1 MRVCIF
7 GAGAVGGHLAAK
19 LAAAGNEVSAFARG
33 AQLAALR
40 DKGLVLIH
48 GEQRITGK
56 VRASDRTAE
65 LGKQDAVLVTMK
77 ANVLPAVAAQLAP
90 LLGPDTPVVF
100 AQNGIPWWYG
110 IGLASSKRP
119 PPDLARLDPAGAL
132 RKTVAAERVM
142 GGVIYSANDL
152 TGPGVVLNHTPGDN
166 MLVVGEAD
174 DADSA
179 RARRLREVLEACG
192 MSSPPPEDI
201 RTAMWNKA
209 VRIIGNSSVCLLADA
224 ALDAV
229 RADAGLREL
238 MARALAEARAIASAY
253 GFDSERAPQRPSG
266 GHASGSIS
274 HKPSL
279 VQDYDAGKPMEIES
293 QIVTPLAFAR
303 AAGLAAP
310 VLDALARLCVFKA
323 AAKGLYSP

>member
-1 MRVCIF
+1 MRICVF

-19 LAAAGNEVSAFARG
+19 LAAAGHEVSVLARG
-33 AQLAALR
+33 AQLAAIR
-40 DKGLVLIH
+40 DKGMLLLH
-48 GEQRITGK
+48 GKERISARVK
-56 VRASDRTAE
+56 ASERSAE
-65 LGKQDAVLVTMK
+65 LGAQDCVLVTMK
-77 ANVLPAVAAQLAP
+77 ANALPAAAHALGP
-90 LLGPDTPVVF
+90 LFGPDTPVVF

-110 IGLASSKRP
+110 IGLAASKRE
-119 PPDLARLDPAGAL
+119 PPDLSRLDPGGIL
-132 RKTVAAERVM
+132 RKTVAPERIM

-152 TGPGVVLNHTPGDN
+152 VEPGVVLNHTAGDN

-174 DADSA
+174 DSDSE
-179 RARRLREVLEACG
+179 RVRRLRSVLDGCG

-201 RTAMWNKA
+201 RTALWNKA

-229 RADAGLREL
+229 RGDAALKDL
-238 MARALAEARAIASAY
+238 LARALAEGRAIAGAY

-279 VQDYDAGKPMEIES
+279 VQDYDAGKPMEVES
-293 QIVTPLAFAR
+293 QLLAPMAFAR
-303 AAGLAAP
+303 KAGVPTPTLDVLTRLAT
-310 VLDALARLCVFKA
+310 FKA
-323 AAKGLYSP
+323 TAKGLYP

>member
-1 MRVCIF
+1 MRICVF

-19 LAAAGNEVSAFARG
+19 LAAAGHEVSVLARG
-33 AQLAALR
+33 AQLAAIR
-40 DKGLVLIH
+40 EKGLLLLH
-48 GEQRITGK
+48 GGERISGK
-56 VRASDRTAE
+56 VKASERSAE
-65 LGKQDAVLVTMK
+65 LGPQEAVLVTMK
-77 ANVLPAVAAQLAP
+77 ANALPAAAQALGP

-110 IGLASSKRP
+110 IGLASSKRK
-119 PPDLARLDPAGAL
+119 PPDLSRLDPGGAL
-132 RKTVAAERVM
+132 RKAVSEERIL

-152 TGPGVVLNHTPGDN
+152 IEPGVVLNHTPGDN
-166 MLVVGEAD
+166 MLVVGEAN
-174 DADSA
+174 DSDSE
-179 RARRLREVLEACG
+179 RVRRLRAVLEACG

-201 RTAMWNKA
+201 RTALWNKA

-229 RADAGLREL
+229 RADAALKDL
-238 MARALAEARAIASAY
+238 LARALAEGRAIAAAY

-279 VQDYDAGKPMEIES
+279 VQDYDAGKPMEVES
-293 QIVTPLAFAR
+293 QFLAPMAFAR
-303 AAGLAAP
+303 EAGVPTPTLDVLTRLAA
-310 VLDALARLCVFKA
+310 FKA
-323 AAKGLYSP
+323 AAKRLYP

>member
-1 MRVCIF
+1 MRICVY

-19 LAAAGNEVSAFARG
+19 LAAAGHAVSVLARG
-33 AQLAALR
+33 AQLAAIR
-40 DKGLVLIH
+40 EKGLLLLH
-48 GEQRITGK
+48 GDERISGK
-56 VRASDRTAE
+56 VKASERSAE
-65 LGKQDAVLVTMK
+65 LGAQDCVLVTMK
-77 ANVLPAVAAQLAP
+77 ANALPAAAAGLGP
-90 LLGPDTPVVF
+90 LLGRDTPVVF

-110 IGLASSKRP
+110 IGLASSKRR
-119 PPDLARLDPAGAL
+119 PPDLSRLDPGGIL
-132 RKTVAAERVM
+132 GKTIAPERII

-152 TGPGVVLNHTPGDN
+152 VEPGVVLNHTAGDN

-174 DADSA
+174 DSDSE
-179 RARRLREVLEACG
+179 RVRRLRTVLEACG

-201 RTAMWNKA
+201 RTALWNKA

-229 RADAGLREL
+229 RGDAALKDL
-238 MARALAEARAIASAY
+238 LVRALAEGRAIASAY

-279 VQDYDAGKPMEIES
+279 VQDYDAGKPMEVES
-293 QIVTPLAFAR
+293 QFLVPMAFAR
-303 AAGLAAP
+303 EAGVPTPTLDVLTRLAA
-310 VLDALARLCVFKA
+310 FKA
-323 AAKGLYSP
+323 ASKGLYP